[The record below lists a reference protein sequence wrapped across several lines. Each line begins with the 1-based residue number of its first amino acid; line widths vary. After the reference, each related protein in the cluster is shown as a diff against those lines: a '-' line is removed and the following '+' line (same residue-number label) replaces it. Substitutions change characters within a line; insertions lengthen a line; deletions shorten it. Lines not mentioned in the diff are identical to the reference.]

1 MKGICETKNVWY
13 TYIIKQ
19 TGSILKMKKKIL
31 AVVLAGAL
39 ALSFAGCGAKGLSDE
54 YVTISQIEKLEVP
67 KVEHTVITDEI
78 VDYVIEG
85 MLNEQAVRTEVKDR
99 AVANGDIVVIDYKGF
114 VDGVEFEGGKAEGSE
129 LEIGSNTFIGATD
142 DYKGFEEQIIGH
154 KAGEK
159 FDIEVQFPAEYP
171 AEDLKSKVATFKI
184 TLHQIFENEVPELND
199 EYVKSVSKKSSTL
212 EEYKK
217 EIKEDLE
224 KKDKEQVETQLA
236 SAVLGALAEKTEVKK
251 FPDGVVDKKVE
262 EANSYYNEMAANAEM
277 EFSDFCQQYLQITE
291 EEYNELVREVAE
303 EEVKV
308 DLACKLIAK
317 EKNLEPSKEEY
328 DEMVKELAGQSGIG
342 TPTEF
347 EEMVGEDIIESLII
361 QQRVGAYLAKTC
373 VQVEK

>member
-1 MKGICETKNVWY
+1 
-13 TYIIKQ
+13 
-19 TGSILKMKKKIL
+19 MKKKIL